1 MARKPKAGA
10 GEPAR
15 PEPEAG
21 AETVKPEGETPD
33 GERGAEAEA
42 EALRSIRVRFE
53 RTGNPIYVFSVL
65 KSIYGEA
72 TRRWLESGGKDEYEP
87 KIPKWIHDYLFFV
100 SRNIF
105 NLVYHRDPR
114 VAPYDVDITTP
125 EGKAAW
131 RAWLHEGTVEREKA
145 IDLLPQALGMS
156 RKGWNAF
163 SNFDSIWRKE
173 NIRDAIDEL
182 IQNNGMTLE
191 EAANIIAE
199 EDGFEEVQSVLRIYR
214 EVKAYSGD
222 GIGRIPVSKK
232 AKPSP

>member
-21 AETVKPEGETPD
+21 AETVKPEGDTLD
-33 GERGAEAEA
+33 GESDAEAEA
-42 EALRSIRVRFE
+42 IEHFRARFE
-53 RTGNPIYVFSVL
+53 RTGNPIYVFWAL
-65 KSIYGEA
+65 RGIYMGA
-72 TRRWLESGGKDEYEP
+72 AFRVRDSDGKDEYEP
-87 KIPKWIHDYLFFV
+87 KIPKWIHEYLSFV

-105 NLVYHRDPR
+105 NLAYSRDPR
-114 VAPYDVDITTP
+114 TVPHDMDITTP

-131 RAWLHEGTVEREKA
+131 RAWLHEGALEREKA
-145 IDLLPQALGMS
+145 IDLLPSALGMS

-163 SNFDSIWRKE
+163 SHFDSIMRKE
-173 NIRDAIDEL
+173 GIRDAIDEL
-182 IQNNGMTLE
+182 TQSNGMTLE
-191 EAANIIAE
+191 EAAGIIAE

-214 EVKAYSGD
+214 EAKAYSGD